1 MKFRASKPMHINAKN
16 GRWGEMK
23 QQIKE
28 RGFADSELWS
38 LDYTIASFVLP
49 RLKQFR
55 KKLCF
60 SNQAC
65 FDLFLETFLS
75 ANGFKGH
82 FAFELIIVTYI
93 YFSYPPFSNEINNAK
108 MIDSFTKQGPFRV
121 LFLRGFSV
129 LTNCRAA
136 LFFSQFSLPRLR
148 EYTYQ
153 NKKLQ

>member
-55 KKLCF
+55 KKLC
-60 SNQAC
+60 SHPGYLTAEEW
-65 FDLFLETFLS
+65 D
-75 ANGFKGH
+75 
-82 FAFELIIVTYI
+82 IVLG
-93 YFSYPPFSNEINNAK
+93 K
-108 MIDSFTKQGPFRV
+108 MIFSFEQCVKEEIPLDAPDKFEEGIQLFGQYFRY
-121 LFLRGFSV
+121 LWD
-129 LTNCRAA
+129 
-136 LFFSQFSLPRLR
+136 
-148 EYTYQ
+148 
-153 NKKLQ
+153 